1 MELSEK
7 KAINAKQ
14 VKVTFNKTVDAST
27 LVSNTTT
34 GALVAGAVSVSR
46 TVAAVAPDLAQNV
59 TNANVTGKVSEDGK
73 SIVLTLGN
81 NEYLEGTY
89 AVTVSD
95 KVEAKDGSALKAFA
109 GTISVEDKVAPT
121 VEKVEFNP
129 STGNIEF
136 TVSEPIATPDVL
148 RINGTPVPASDIT
161 PVTGSNNT
169 KFTVAKPSSV
179 AAGSTASIYLAGAKD
194 YAGNILTAFNGNVVI
209 ADDQSTVTVDSVK
222 QLASNKVAITFNKP
236 LKSSDTVIDGAIS
249 ALIDGKSVP
258 ATDVAFAKD
267 TTDKTNKTVIATFS
281 VGTAPSYFYGTA
293 ATKDVT
299 FVVANNVIED
309 VYGQKV
315 GTSTKSVT
323 MTKDVT
329 GPSAVSSKL
338 SKDGK
343 AIYIQLDEELAGSA
357 SDSVTLEAV
366 RINGVAG
373 TGYTATKELDE
384 DGNLTQI
391 KVVKGTDVL
400 PTGTITVRIA
410 AGQVTDLHTNAS
422 KAISVNTT
430 VDSTTT
436 DLKATAFANSG
447 TNHFTVAFNKPVTAA
462 TALNA
467 ANYKLDGSALP
478 EGTDIYFDSTD
489 TATKVHIVLPTGS
502 INIGNQ
508 TDGAKARLAVSG
520 VQTSLGQTVL
530 PTSDSVTV
538 KDNTSATVKSV
549 SVVGNTVF
557 VKFNENVA
565 GTLSA
570 SALTD
575 FDITVDGTALNLGTK
590 GETDGA
596 DGAATAQIVA
606 GQADTV
612 QITVSPATQGATPN
626 TNYVASNWNPAKT
639 IAVSYKGSVLVDA
652 NGFAVA
658 ASKAPVANK

>member
-34 GALVAGAVSVSR
+34 GALVSGAVSISR
-46 TVAAVAPDLAQNV
+46 TIPALAPNTDQNIAAAI
-59 TNANVTGKVSEDGK
+59 TGKVSEDGK
-73 SIVLTLGN
+73 SIVLTLGAS
-81 NEYLEGTY
+81 EYLEGTY

-109 GTISVEDKVAPT
+109 GTISVEDKAAPT
-121 VEKVEFNP
+121 VEKAEFNP

-148 RINGTPVPASDIT
+148 RINGTPVSGLT

-169 KFTVAKPSSV
+169 KFTVAKPASV
-179 AAGSTASIYLAGAKD
+179 LPGTTASIYLAGAKD
-194 YAGNILTAFNGNVVI
+194 AAGNILTAYNGNVTI
-209 ADDQSTVTVDSVK
+209 ADDQSAVSVASVK
-222 QLASNKVAITFNKP
+222 QVSSNKVAITFNKP
-236 LKSSDTVIDGAIS
+236 LKSNNATIQSAMT
-249 ALIDGKSVP
+249 ALIDGKTLTRG
-258 ATDVAFAKD
+258 TDVTYALD
-267 TTDKTNKTVIATFS
+267 TTDVTNKTVIATF
-281 VGTAPSYFYGTA
+281 VAGTSNIGAAPNYFYGTGSA
-293 ATKDVT
+293 KDIT
-299 FVVANNVIED
+299 FVVADKQIED

-315 GTSTKSVT
+315 ATATASVK

-329 GPSAVSSKL
+329 GPKAVSTKL

-343 AIYIQLDEELAGSA
+343 AIYIQLDEALAGSA
-357 SDSVTLEAV
+357 SDSVALEAV

-373 TGYTATKELDE
+373 TDYTATKELDE

-410 AGQVTDLHTNAS
+410 AGTVTDVHTNAS
-422 KAISVNTT
+422 QVISVNTT

-549 SVVGNTVF
+549 SVVGNTIF
-557 VKFNENVA
+557 VKFNENLLGAVA
-565 GTLSA
+565 QNN
-570 SALTD
+570 
-575 FDITVDGTALNLGTK
+575 FDITVDGVALDLGTA
-590 GETDGA
+590 GTGGTAGSVNATIVSGQTD
-596 DGAATAQIVA
+596 TI
-606 GQADTV
+606 
-612 QITVSPATQGATPN
+612 QITVAPATEGTD
-626 TNYVASNWNPAKT
+626 TTGYEASNWNPAKT
-639 IAVSYKGSVLVDA
+639 IAVAYKGTGLTDA
-652 NGFAVA
+652 NGFAVS